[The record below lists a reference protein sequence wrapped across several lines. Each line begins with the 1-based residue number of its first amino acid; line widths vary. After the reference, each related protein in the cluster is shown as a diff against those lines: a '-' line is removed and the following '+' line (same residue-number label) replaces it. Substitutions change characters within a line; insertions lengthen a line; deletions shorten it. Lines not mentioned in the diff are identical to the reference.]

1 VSSVLDALTKGKS
14 ISPVSLPPES
24 GRSSIRRRP
33 AAIVAVVAVGLC
45 VGVAGARMLSTGSAA
60 VIEDQTA
67 AAGATTPTKLA
78 QASKRGHSG
87 PKWGDPKGVV
97 PVQRQVPKPPGA
109 GSPGLPPL
117 LPKVPIRPKAAA
129 AVLPPALPDVVA
141 PVKKAVPADV
151 VSAPPADAPAVQIL
165 FIQWT
170 GDPASRIASLRLQ
183 GGALAVVHEG
193 EVVEGMAVAGID
205 RAGVRFTWRG
215 ETFLLPV
222 HRY

>member
-1 VSSVLDALTKGKS
+1 MSSILDALTKGES
-14 ISPVSLPPES
+14 ISPASPPPES
-24 GRSSIRRRP
+24 GHGRSRRRP
-33 AAIVAVVAVGLC
+33 AAMVVVVAVGLC
-45 VGVAGARMLSTGSAA
+45 VGVAGARMLSTGPAA
-60 VIEDQTA
+60 VVEDHDA
-67 AAGATTPTKLA
+67 AAGTAIPIKLA
-78 QASKRGHSG
+78 QASKRSHSG
-87 PKWGDPKGVV
+87 PKWGDPRGGVA
-97 PVQRQVPKPPGA
+97 VQRQVPKPPGA

-129 AVLPPALPDVVA
+129 AALPPALPDVVA
-141 PVKKAVPADV
+141 PVKRVTPADV

-170 GDPASRIASLRLQ
+170 EDPASRIASLRLQ

-205 RAGVRFTWRG
+205 RVGVRFTWRG
-215 ETFLLPV
+215 KVFLLPV